1 MILIGY
7 LLNLYE
13 PYMELYFQLNSKT
26 LFFKEVIVHV
36 NYLNDTILVYGS
48 QLVLNNEI
56 PLTVLYSTTHT
67 LIVFYHMSKIL

>member
-1 MILIGY
+1 
-7 LLNLYE
+7 
-13 PYMELYFQLNSKT
+13 MELYFQLNSKT
-26 LFFKEVIVHV
+26 LFFKGVIVHV
-36 NYLNDTILVYGS
+36 NYLNDTILDYGS